1 MLTFNLNIRTPE
13 KEVFKGEVTKVKFS
27 DETGELT
34 ILPHHASMTSTIDFS
49 ALIFTKPDGT
59 EEDYLIKRG
68 IAMVYN
74 KQNRVDID
82 VLECIKTGE
91 ISPVT
96 AEEYLKFVMDKL
108 AKRQDL
114 SKFQLDYLEEE
125 KLVIEKQIG
134 YLKKK

>member
-1 MLTFNLNIRTPE
+1 MDTIKLNIRTPE
-13 KEVFKGEVTKVKFS
+13 KEVFTGDVTKVKFS

-34 ILPHHASMTSTIDFS
+34 ILPHHASMTCTIDFS
-49 ALIFTKPDGT
+49 ALIFTLADGT
-59 EEDYLIKRG
+59 EEDFMMKRG

-82 VLECIKTGE
+82 VLECVKTGE
-91 ISPVT
+91 MSPVT

-108 AKRQDL
+108 EKRQDL
-114 SKFQLDYLEEE
+114 SRFQLDYLEEE

-134 YLKKK
+134 YMKKK